1 MGRGHHGWL
10 ESYFHFSFARYF
22 NPHNVRFG
30 VLRVLN
36 DDIVQAGEGFDTH
49 PHRDMEIISYVI
61 QGELSHRDSMGNV
74 HTLTRGQS
82 QYMSAGTGV
91 THSEYNHGE
100 GELRFA
106 QIWLFPDRDGYKP
119 NYGDHRFALEERF
132 DRWMPL
138 ATSCDNAEN
147 TAPIKIHA
155 DANIYAAIIS
165 AGKKI
170 EFEVSV
176 DRQAYLVLFEGEAT
190 VNGVRMNTRDAME
203 IVKENITITADSEAH
218 ILLIEMAFDEECYK
232 EKYGGNDEQYV
243 GE

>member
-1 MGRGHHGWL
+1 L
-10 ESYFHFSFARYF
+10 ESHFHFSFAEYF
-22 NPHNVRFG
+22 NPDNIRFG
-30 VLRVLN
+30 ALRVLN
-36 DDIVQAGEGFDTH
+36 DDIVQAGEGFGTH

-61 QGELSHRDSMGNV
+61 RGELSHRDSMGNA

-106 QIWLFPDRDGYKP
+106 QIWCFPDRNGYKP

-138 ATSCDNAEN
+138 ATSYDNTEN

-155 DANIYAAIIS
+155 DVNIYATILS
-165 AGKKI
+165 AGKRLD
-170 EFEVSV
+170 FEVGG

-190 VNGVRMNTRDAME
+190 VNGVRMNARDAME
-203 IVKENITITADSEAH
+203 VVQENITITAGSEAH
-218 ILLIEMAFDEECYK
+218 LLVIEMAFDEECYK
-232 EKYGGNDEQYV
+232 EKHGGNDEQYV